1 MDHWERIRSQARTQH
16 ARMRAASSGEVSA
29 QALLEAAARS
39 TGIQAEPLHAG
50 DSLLDGGEAVLD
62 REFSVIWFNADIELE
77 LARFYITHEYAH
89 YWLHDI
95 SAICGQTDVDPL
107 TSEAPVPT
115 GAQLVEGY
123 SPEERR
129 EREANVY
136 AREFL
141 LPTDLLRLWYLS
153 DGLRANEIA
162 TRAGVIESIVLHQ
175 LARLLLVPA
184 LCDEDQAEIVDSLLL
199 DSSQQEAA
207 YAERGPLLVE
217 AGPGTGKT
225 RTLVGRIAFLMENGV
240 NPSSILALT
249 FSNKAAEE
257 MRTRIGQ
264 VAPEAAQRLWMGT
277 FHAFGLELLRKFG
290 ASLGLPPRPQILEP
304 IDAFFVLER
313 LLPSLLLDYYQDHS
327 DPTRFL
333 RDLLDAISR
342 AKDELVGPA
351 DYLALAQQMRENAT
365 NEREQEAAEK
375 ALEVARVYA
384 RYQEYLEQHHLLD
397 FGDLIFRS
405 VLLLRSHPG
414 VRASIRQTYAHV
426 LVDEYQDVNRAS
438 GFLLREIAGSGE
450 GLWVVGDMRQAI
462 YRFRGAA
469 PDNMRLFTHDFPGAQ
484 VRSLRRNYR
493 SRPAIVGIFTALA
506 PRMQTTVAGGTA
518 FMPWVVER
526 PDTDGNV
533 VRLVAEDAAAEGAA
547 IAQEVARRWGA
558 GIPYRDQA
566 VLCRSHAALA
576 RIAAHLEAAGV
587 PVLYLGDLFERA
599 EIRDLLAL
607 LSLAS
612 GDERGLVRV
621 ASFAEYQIPLADVQV
636 LLALA
641 REHHVPFPRALTLA
655 AEVQPLTE
663 QGKSG
668 LILLEQHL
676 DGICYGTR
684 AWNMLVRYLFMRSQY
699 LRLLLLDNS
708 VSGQQQR
715 LAIFQFLQFA
725 HDQGLKMSEGGRD
738 PKRALLEYVRRLEIF
753 GEDRQLRQFPAWAM
767 HLDAVRLLTIHASKG
782 LEFAA
787 VYLPGLNRGTF
798 PASRQWQPCPPPV
811 GMLTRGEQDE
821 HSEEEE
827 CLFFVALSR
836 ARDVLCLSHARRNG
850 ERNSAPSDLLTLVES
865 CLPTPVD
872 YACPPDERHK
882 ARDVS
887 TVNPAPGI
895 LPTFDVEPLEQY
907 LRCPRQY
914 YYQRVLDL
922 RGRHLDS
929 GYVQFRRCVY
939 GVLSW
944 LQGQRA
950 LGQLVDEDE
959 AHAQLAVL
967 WEEKGPRGHPYE
979 TMYREQAVLL
989 VARAVRWTT
998 VAEPRNAQE
1007 VWEVPL
1013 LYGRVRFTPDMIEL
1027 ADHDTN
1033 ASVVVR
1039 RLRTGRVGSSE
1050 REKNIYALYH
1060 RGAELAFPMAKRK
1073 IQVISLSSDR
1083 VGEIP
1088 LSQRVVE
1095 TRLSRYDAA
1104 MAGILCADFP
1114 ARPQERECP
1123 RCPYYFICPAGE
1135 EA

>member
-1 MDHWERIRSQARTQH
+1 MDHWEQIRSQARTQH
-16 ARMRAASSGEVSA
+16 ARMCAAASGETSA
-29 QALLEAAARS
+29 QALLEAAAHS
-39 TGIQAEPLHAG
+39 TGIQAEPVHAG
-50 DSLLDGGEAVLD
+50 DPLLDGGEAVLD
-62 REFSVIWFNADIELE
+62 REFHVIWFNADIEPE
-77 LARFYITHEYAH
+77 LARFYIAHEYAH
-89 YWLHDI
+89 YWLHDA

-107 TSEAPVPT
+107 ASEASVPT
-115 GAQLVEGY
+115 SAQLVEGY

-141 LPTDLLRLWYLS
+141 LPTDLLRQWYLS
-153 DGLRANEIA
+153 EGLRANEIA
-162 TRAGVIESIVLHQ
+162 SRVGVIETIVLHQ

-184 LCDEDQAEIVDSLLL
+184 LSDGDHAESVDPLPL

-207 YAERGPLLVE
+207 HAERGPLLIE

-225 RTLVGRIAFLMENGV
+225 RTLIGRISFLLAKGV

-249 FSNKAAEE
+249 FSNKATEE

-290 ASLGLPPRPQILEP
+290 ASLGLSPRPRILEP

-313 LLPSLLLDYYQDHS
+313 LLPSLQLDYYQDYS
-327 DPTRFL
+327 EPTRFL

-351 DYLALAQQMRENAT
+351 DYLALAQQMLENAT
-365 NEREQEAAEK
+365 NEKEQEAAEK

-384 RYQEYLEQHHLLD
+384 CYQEYLEQHHLLD

-405 VLLLRSHPG
+405 VLLLRAHPG
-414 VRASIRQTYAHV
+414 IRASIRQTYSHV

-438 GFLLREIAGSGE
+438 GLLLCEIAGSGE
-450 GLWVVGDMRQAI
+450 GLWVVGDVRQAI

-469 PDNMRLFTHDFPGAQ
+469 PGNMRLFIHDFPGAQ

-493 SRPAIVGIFTALA
+493 SQPAIVGVFTELA
-506 PRMQTTVAGGTA
+506 SRMQTTVAGGTA
-518 FMPWVVER
+518 FTPWVVER
-526 PDTDGNV
+526 PNAVGNV
-533 VRLVAEDAAAEGAA
+533 VQLVAEDAAAEGAA
-547 IAQEVARRWGA
+547 VAQEVARRRGE

-587 PVLYLGDLFERA
+587 PVLYLGNLFERA

-621 ASFAEYQIPLADVQV
+621 ARFTEYQIPLADVQA

-641 REHHVPFPRALTLA
+641 REHLLPFLRALTLA
-655 AEVQPLTE
+655 GEVPFLTE

-668 LILLEQHL
+668 LARLKQHL
-676 DGICYGTR
+676 DGICYNTS
-684 AWNMLVRYLFMRSQY
+684 AWNMLSRYLFMRSRY
-699 LRLLLLDNS
+699 LRLLLLDTS
-708 VSGQQQR
+708 ASGQQRR

-725 HDQGLKMSEGGRD
+725 HEQGLKMFEGSGD
-738 PKRALLEYVRRLEIF
+738 PKRAFLEYVRRLEIF
-753 GEDRQLRQFPAWAM
+753 GEDRQLRQFPAWAT

-811 GMLTRGEQDE
+811 GMLACGEQDE
-821 HSEEEE
+821 YGEEEE

-836 ARDVLCLSHARRNG
+836 ARDALCLSHARRTRD
-850 ERNSAPSDLLTLVES
+850 RNSTPSELLTLVES
-865 CLPTPVD
+865 CLPTPVN
-872 YACPPDERHK
+872 YVCPLDEHTEE
-882 ARDVS
+882 RDV
-887 TVNPAPGI
+887 APVKPVPDI

-914 YYQRVLDL
+914 YYQHVLKL

-929 GYVQFRRCVY
+929 GYVQFHRCVY
-939 GVLSW
+939 DVLSW
-944 LQGQRA
+944 LQDQRA
-950 LGQLVDEDE
+950 QGQLVDEED

-967 WEEKGPRGHPYE
+967 WEEKGPRDHPYE
-979 TMYREQAVLL
+979 AMYRDQAALL
-989 VARAVRWTT
+989 VVRAVRWTT
-998 VAEPRNAQE
+998 VSAFRRSREP
-1007 VWEVPL
+1007 WEIPL

-1027 ADHDTN
+1027 TDHDAN
-1033 ASVVVR
+1033 ALVVVR
-1039 RLRTGRVGSSE
+1039 RMRTGRVGSSE

-1060 RGAELAFPMAKRK
+1060 RGADLVFPTAQRK
-1073 IQVISLSSDR
+1073 IQVISLS
-1083 VGEIP
+1083 GERIEDIS
-1088 LSQRVVE
+1088 LKQRTVE
-1095 TRLSRYDAA
+1095 TRLNRYDAA
-1104 MAGILCADFP
+1104 MASILCADFP

-1123 RCPYYFICPAGE
+1123 RCPYYFICPSGE

>member
-16 ARMRAASSGEVSA
+16 AHMRAAASGEVSA
-29 QALLEAAARS
+29 QALLQAAAHS
-39 TGIQAEPLHAG
+39 TGIQAEPVHAG
-50 DSLLDGGEAVLD
+50 DPLLDGGEAVLD
-62 REFSVIWFNADIELE
+62 REFGVIWFNADIEPE
-77 LARFYITHEYAH
+77 LARFYIAHEYAH
-89 YWLHDI
+89 YWLHEI
-95 SAICGQTDVDPL
+95 SAICRQSDVDPL
-107 TSEAPVPT
+107 ASEAPVPT

-141 LPTDLLRLWYLS
+141 LPTDLLRQWYLS

-162 TRAGVIESIVLHQ
+162 TRAGVRETIVLHQ

-184 LCDEDQAEIVDSLLL
+184 LSDEDQAESVEPLLL

-225 RTLVGRIAFLMENGV
+225 RTLVGRILFLLEKGV

-264 VAPEAAQRLWMGT
+264 VAPEAAQRLWVGT

-290 ASLGLPPRPQILEP
+290 ASLGLPPRPRILEP
-304 IDAFFVLER
+304 IVAFFVLER
-313 LLPSLLLDYYQDHS
+313 LLPSLQLDYYQEHS
-327 DPTRFL
+327 EPTRFL

-351 DYLALAQQMRENAT
+351 GYLALAKQMRENAA
-365 NEREQEAAEK
+365 NEKEQEAAAK
-375 ALEVARVYA
+375 ALEVAQVYA

-405 VLLLRSHPG
+405 VLLLRSYPG
-414 VRASIRQTYAHV
+414 VRASVRQTYTHV

-438 GFLLREIAGSGE
+438 GLLLQEIAGSGE
-450 GLWVVGDMRQAI
+450 GLWVVGDIRQAI

-469 PDNMRLFTHDFPGAQ
+469 PDNMRLFAHDFPDAQ
-484 VRSLRRNYR
+484 ARSLRRNYR
-493 SRPAIVGIFTALA
+493 SQPAIVGVFTSLA
-506 PRMQTTVAGGTA
+506 PRMQATLAGGTA
-518 FMPWVVER
+518 FTPWVVER

-547 IAQEVARRWGA
+547 IAQEVARRRAA
-558 GIPYRDQA
+558 GIPYCDQA

-621 ASFAEYQIPLADVQV
+621 ARFAEYQIPLADVLA
-636 LLALA
+636 LLAVA
-641 REHHVPFPRALTLA
+641 REHHVAFPGALTLA
-655 AEVQPLTE
+655 EEVPSLTE
-663 QGKSG
+663 QGKRG
-668 LILLEQHL
+668 LALLEQHL
-676 DGICYGTR
+676 DGICYGTS
-684 AWNMLVRYLFMRSQY
+684 AWSMLVRYLFVRSQY

-715 LAIFQFLQFA
+715 LAIFQLLQFA
-725 HDQGLKMSEGGRD
+725 HEQGWKMSDGGAD

-753 GEDRQLRQFPAWAM
+753 AEDRQLRQFPAWAM

-811 GMLTRGEQDE
+811 GMLTCSERDE

-850 ERNSAPSDLLTLVES
+850 ERNSAPSELFALVES

-872 YACPPDERHK
+872 YACPPDEHPE

-887 TVNPAPGI
+887 AVNPAPDI
-895 LPTFDVEPLEQY
+895 LPTFDVGPLEQY

-914 YYQRVLDL
+914 YYQRVLEL
-922 RGRHLDS
+922 RGRALDS
-929 GYVQFRRCVY
+929 GYVQFHRCVY

-944 LQGQRA
+944 LQDQRA
-950 LGQLVDEDE
+950 LGQLIGEAD

-967 WEEKGPRGHPYE
+967 WEEKGPRDHPYE
-979 TMYREQAVLL
+979 TMYREQAALL
-989 VARAVRWTT
+989 VARAVRWATA
-998 VAEPRNAQE
+998 AEPPSVQE
-1007 VWEVPL
+1007 AWEVPL
-1013 LYGRVRFTPDMIEL
+1013 LYGRVRFTPDMIEV

-1060 RGAELAFPMAKRK
+1060 RGAELAFPTAQRK

-1088 LSQRVVE
+1088 LSQRAVE
-1095 TRLSRYDAA
+1095 TRLNRYDAA
-1104 MAGILCADFP
+1104 MAGILRADFP

-1135 EA
+1135 EV

>member
-1 MDHWERIRSQARTQH
+1 MDHWERIRSQAESQH
-16 ARMRAASSGEVSA
+16 TRLRVGTCGVVTA
-29 QALLEAAARS
+29 QALLEAAAHD
-39 TGIQAEPLHAG
+39 TGIQAVPVHAG
-50 DSLLDGGEAVLD
+50 DTLLNGGDAVLD
-62 REFSVIWFNADIELE
+62 REISVIWYNADIEPE
-77 LARFYITHEYAH
+77 LARFYIAHEYAH
-89 YWLHDI
+89 YWLHDV

-153 DGLRANEIA
+153 DGLRANEISS
-162 TRAGVIESIVLHQ
+162 RAGVIEAIVLHQ

-184 LCDEDQAEIVDSLLL
+184 LCDEDQAESVDLLLL

-207 YAERGPLLVE
+207 CAELGPLLVE

-225 RTLVGRIAFLMENGV
+225 RTLVGRIAVLLEKGV

-313 LLPSLLLDYYQDHS
+313 LLPSLHLDYYQDFS
-327 DPTRFL
+327 EPTRFL

-351 DYLALAQQMRENAT
+351 DYLALAQRMRKNAM
-365 NEREQEAAEK
+365 NEEEQEAAEK
-375 ALEVARVYA
+375 AMEVAGVYA

-405 VLLLRSHPG
+405 VDLLRLHPA
-414 VRASIRQTYAHV
+414 VRASLRQTYTHM

-450 GLWVVGDMRQAI
+450 GLWVVGDIRQAI

-469 PDNMRLFTHDFPGAQ
+469 PDNMRLFADDFPGAQ

-493 SRPAIVGIFTALA
+493 SQSAIVGVFSALA
-506 PRMQTTVAGGTA
+506 PQMQTTVAGGTA
-518 FMPWVVER
+518 FTPWVVER
-526 PDTDGNV
+526 PDSNGNV

-547 IAQEVARRWGA
+547 IAQEVVRRRAA

-576 RIAAHLEAAGV
+576 RIAAYLEAAGV
-587 PVLYLGDLFERA
+587 PVLYLGDLFERT

-621 ASFAEYQIPLADVQV
+621 ARFAEYQVPLADVQA
-636 LLALA
+636 LFALA
-641 REHHVPFPRALTLA
+641 HERNVPFPRAFTLA
-655 AEVQPLTE
+655 AEAPSFTE
-663 QGKSG
+663 QGKRG
-668 LILLEQHL
+668 LALLEQHL
-676 DGICYGTR
+676 DGICYGMSTWR
-684 AWNMLVRYLFMRSQY
+684 MLASYLFECSQY
-699 LRLLLLDNS
+699 LRTLLLDTS
-708 VSGQQQR
+708 ASGQQRR
-715 LAIFQFLQFA
+715 LAIFQFLQFVNE
-725 HDQGLKMSEGGRD
+725 QGLKISDGRRD
-738 PKRALLEYVRRLEIF
+738 SKRALLEYVRRLEIL
-753 GEDRQLRQFPAWAM
+753 GEDRQLRQFPAWATS
-767 HLDAVRLLTIHASKG
+767 LEGVRLLTIHASKG

-787 VYLPGLNRGTF
+787 VYLPGLNRGVIPTN
-798 PASRQWQPCPPPV
+798 SQWRPCPPPV
-811 GMLTRGEQDE
+811 GMLSHDEQDG
-821 HSEEEE
+821 HREEEE

-836 ARDVLCLSHARRNG
+836 ARDVLCLSHVRRRG
-850 ERNSAPSDLLTLVES
+850 GRNSAPSDLLTLVES
-865 CLPTPVD
+865 CLPAPVD
-872 YACPPDERHK
+872 YACSLDKRHEAPDVCVDNPPPR
-882 ARDVS
+882 
-887 TVNPAPGI
+887 I
-895 LPTFDVEPLEQY
+895 LATFDIEALDQY
-907 LRCPRQY
+907 LRCPRQHY
-914 YYQRVLDL
+914 FQRILGL
-922 RGRHLDS
+922 RGRSLDS
-929 GYVQFRRCVY
+929 GYVQFHQCVY
-939 GVLSW
+939 DVLSW
-944 LQGQRA
+944 MQEQRV
-950 LGQLVDEDE
+950 LGRVVDEAD
-959 AHAQLAVL
+959 AHAHLAVQ
-967 WEEKGPRGHPYE
+967 WEEKGPRNHPYE
-979 TMYREQAVLL
+979 TMYRDQAALL
-989 VARAVRWTT
+989 VARAVQWMTAGEHRM
-998 VAEPRNAQE
+998 AQE
-1007 VWEVPL
+1007 SWEVPL
-1013 LYGRVRFTPDMIEL
+1013 QYGRVRFTPGMIEV
-1027 ADHDTN
+1027 ADQE
-1033 ASVVVR
+1033 VVVG
-1039 RLRTGRVGSSE
+1039 RLRTGRVGSNE
-1050 REKNIYALYH
+1050 HEKNIYALYH
-1060 RGAELAFPMAKRK
+1060 RGAEQAFPKARRR
-1073 IQVISLSSDR
+1073 IQVISLSGDR

-1088 LSQRVVE
+1088 LSQKVVE

-1104 MAGILCADFP
+1104 MAGILRTDFP
-1114 ARPQERECP
+1114 PQPQERVCP
-1123 RCPYYFICPAGE
+1123 LCPYYFICPAGE